1 MKVYLPD
8 AGGKER
14 SFYDG
19 VVLDIIHLGG
29 SGIFGLDFYFRR
41 DFQKSQFGSVHAG
54 FFGGS
59 DKNQVQNENKWNR
72 QAYVQS
78 FPAGSRKQTLFRREK
93 TGSGTDHQAL
103 RVKII
108 PLPG

>member
-59 DKNQVQNENKWNR
+59 DKNQVQNENK
-72 QAYVQS
+72 
-78 FPAGSRKQTLFRREK
+78 
-93 TGSGTDHQAL
+93 
-103 RVKII
+103 
-108 PLPG
+108 